1 MSTPRMFLA
10 VSIVMALAARAAADP
25 APDDNPCPDPGCHFP
40 NGGVIATPKGA
51 LLKLPAGHYLDDP
64 TWERRDAELV
74 LAQNLNTRLKA
85 ENDSF
90 RQSAD
95 EIHWKAPIVAAG
107 LGFVAGIVVMLM
119 K

>member
-1 MSTPRMFLA
+1 MSIHRMCLA
-10 VSIVMALAARAAADP
+10 VSLVMALAARVAADP
-25 APDDNPCPDPGCHFP
+25 APENPCPDPGCHFP
-40 NGGVIATPKGA
+40 GGGVIATPKGA

-64 TWERRDAELV
+64 TWERRDVELR
-74 LAQNLNTRLKA
+74 LSQDLNTRLKA

-95 EIHWKAPIVAAG
+95 EIHWKAPVIAAG
-107 LGFVAGIVVMLM
+107 LGFIAGVVVMIV

>member
-1 MSTPRMFLA
+1 MSTRKALLV
-10 VSIVMALAARAAADP
+10 VSIVMALGARSAFGDEP
-25 APDDNPCPDPGCHFP
+25 ENPCPDPGCHFP
-40 NGGVIATPKGA
+40 SGGVIATPRGT

-64 TWERRDAELV
+64 TWGRRDAELV

-85 ENDSF
+85 ENESF

-95 EIHWKAPIVAAG
+95 EIHWKAPVIALG
-107 LGFVAGIVVMLM
+107 LGFVAGIVTVLYV